1 MHRRISITLTRED
14 FATLVTGKVVT
25 KDDNETD
32 QTFEL
37 ILEDIGF
44 STMDDLINRARAAA
58 GTGEVIG
65 PPLEPPPVDAEPLPD
80 NG

>member
-1 MHRRISITLTRED
+1 MHRRISIRLTRHD

-25 KDDNETD
+25 KDQNEID
-32 QTFEL
+32 QSVEL

-44 STMDDLINRARAAA
+44 SVMDDLINRARAQA

-65 PPLEPPPVDAEPLPD
+65 PALDYPGPTSK
-80 NG
+80 G